1 MATNEQDVHRL
12 EQQEADEAGGELF
25 GWAHADVTAAQL
37 RQAVDTESARGA
49 SESQSGPETDPQLVR
64 EDEEQ
69 EKPGSGGESRDRGGL
84 DEPAEQLPANAPVA
98 DLELGGRD
106 FAKEHGYYDGLQA
119 GRAMPRALTYG
130 GMERAV
136 AVPRA
141 IGEAGPDRAPA
152 EVPRQVDAA
161 AVERPVDPEV
171 QRVADLARTEA
182 QMRNLS
188 ADTRAADVE
197 LRGLALR
204 NPKDEHDQAQIA
216 AVEQQRDEADQKY
229 IDLSIQHGP
238 EASVRAELSREYAQ
252 LTPDQRDQ
260 LANAYPDLAETA
272 ATAAER
278 SHVERGGLGAEREGH
293 ELEISR

>member
-1 MATNEQDVHRL
+1 MATNEQGVQRV
-12 EQQEADEAGGELF
+12 QQEADEVGAELF
-25 GWAHADVTAAQL
+25 GRAHADVTAAQL
-37 RQAVDTESARGA
+37 RQVEHAESARGA
-49 SESQSGPETDPQLVR
+49 SEGQGGPETDPQLVR
-64 EDEEQ
+64 EDEGQ
-69 EKPGSGGESRDRGGL
+69 EKPGSGGESRSRGGL
-84 DEPAEQLPANAPVA
+84 DEPAEQQPANAPVA

-106 FAKEHGYYDGLQA
+106 FAKEHGYYDGLKA
-119 GRAMPRALTYG
+119 GRALPRALTYG
-130 GMERAV
+130 SMDRPV
-136 AVPRA
+136 AVPGT

-152 EVPRQVDAA
+152 EVPHQVDAA
-161 AVERPVDPEV
+161 AAERTVDPEV

-204 NPKDEHDQAQIA
+204 NPKDEQDHAQIA
-216 AVEQQRDEADQKY
+216 AVERHRDEADRQY

-238 EASVRAELSREYAQ
+238 EAAVRAELSREYAQ
-252 LTPDQRDQ
+252 LSHQQREQ
-260 LANAYPDLAETA
+260 LADAYPDLAETA

-278 SHVERGGLGAEREGH
+278 GQVERGGLGAEREGH